1 MQVEF
6 YALMKNQSWIRINV
20 VIDENASEF
29 PSNSAHQSALKVI
42 ADGHD
47 IANKSTV
54 MNRTA
59 KHQVG

>member
-1 MQVEF
+1 
-6 YALMKNQSWIRINV
+6 MKNQSWIRINV
-20 VIDENASEF
+20 MIDENASEF
-29 PSNSAHQSALKVI
+29 PSNSAHQLGLKVI

-47 IANKSTV
+47 IANKSAV